1 MADIFRAPV
10 MTRIA
15 RPLHSD
21 VAINSEGSVWSNRL
35 LNLLRSRD
43 TFFGLAGNPP
53 WDWPVPKGPVPGIV
67 LKTWTESL
75 KTNLIGQDRF
85 FGAAGQP
92 PSYQWPLPHGPGGSI
107 ALRTWLENLLQNTL
121 GITVQNP
128 FALLDWP
135 NPLGRRPPEDL
146 QTFLDLLQTTLAG
159 GGATWPGWMSSRGG
173 WS

>member
-53 WDWPVPKGPVPGIV
+53 WDWPVPKGRVPSI
-67 LKTWTESL
+67 LLRTWTDPL
-75 KTNLIGQDRF
+75 KLNLRGQDRF

-92 PSYQWPLPHGPGGSI
+92 PSYQWPLPHGLGGSV

-121 GITVQNP
+121 GVVPSP

-135 NPLGRRPPEDL
+135 NPSRARYVGDRQLV
-146 QTFLDLLQTTLAG
+146 LDLLQTTLAPA
-159 GGATWPGWMSSRGG
+159 GATWPGWMSSRGG